1 MKRILG
7 SLRFLESPFPHPA
20 AKARNYA
27 RFFLAGAFRVVAF
40 DVDFFAAGFFAV
52 GDFARVDSAGSFD
65 ELARD
70 ATVVGRFDFDRLLA
84 RDFEEL
90 DA

>member
-1 MKRILG
+1 MVV
-7 SLRFLESPFPHPA
+7 H
-20 AKARNYA
+20 
-27 RFFLAGAFRVVAF
+27 FFEVDLFFFVVVDFDVAF

-65 ELARD
+65 ELARE

-84 RDFEEL
+84 RDFDEL